1 MQRCAAV
8 GLALI
13 AALVVAACA
22 NRADGSCSDLLAAI
36 DKKPA
41 ALEFVECKER
51 PDLQGA
57 PQQAS
62 YRVSGA
68 HAADVE
74 RDLAKDLAVKT
85 LHRTCCVWES
95 VENSFRDKN
104 GRLFVIAMA
113 TEDTKIDQREEWGK
127 IPYFFVTV
135 NLYRD
140 DP

>member
-13 AALVVAACA
+13 ATFVVAACA
-22 NRADGSCSDLLAAI
+22 NRADGSCEDLLAAI

-41 ALEFVECKER
+41 NLEFVECKER
-51 PDLQGA
+51 SDLQGA

-62 YRVSGA
+62 YRVIGA
-68 HAADVE
+68 KAAGVE
-74 RDLAKDLAVKT
+74 RDLAKELAVKT

-95 VENSFRDKN
+95 VENSFRVKD

-113 TEDTKIDQREEWGK
+113 TEETKIDTRAEWSK

-135 NLYRD
+135 NRYRD

>member
-1 MQRCAAV
+1 MPRCAAV

-22 NRADGSCSDLLAAI
+22 KRADGSCQDLLAAI

-41 ALEFVECKER
+41 NLEFVDCKER
-51 PDLQGA
+51 SDLQGA

-62 YRVSGA
+62 YRVTGA
-68 HAADVE
+68 HAAGVE
-74 RDLAKDLAVKT
+74 RDLAKELAVKA
-85 LHRTCCVWES
+85 LQRTCCVWES
-95 VENSFRDKN
+95 VENSFRDKD

-113 TEDTKIDQREEWGK
+113 TEETKIDQRDQWSK
-127 IPYFFVTV
+127 IPYFVVTV

>member
-1 MQRCAAV
+1 MQRSVLA

-13 AALVVAACA
+13 ASIAIAACA
-22 NRADGSCSDLLAAI
+22 NRTGGSCGDLLAAI
-36 DKKPA
+36 DKKPTN
-41 ALEFVECKER
+41 LEYVDCKER
-51 PDLQGA
+51 SDLQGA

-62 YRVSGA
+62 YRVTGA

-74 RDLAKDLAVKT
+74 SYLAKELSLKA

-95 VENSFRDKN
+95 TENSFRDKN

-113 TEDTKIDQREEWGK
+113 TEETKVDRREDWST
-127 IPYFFVTV
+127 IPAFTVTV
-135 NLYRD
+135 SLYRD